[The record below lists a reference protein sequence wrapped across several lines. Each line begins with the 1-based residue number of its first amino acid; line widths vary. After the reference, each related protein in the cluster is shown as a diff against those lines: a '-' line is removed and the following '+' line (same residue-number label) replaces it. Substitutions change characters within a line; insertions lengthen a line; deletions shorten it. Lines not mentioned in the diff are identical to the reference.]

1 MNTEEFKLQV
11 FTLKDKLFRFSKRIL
26 NDEIEAQDVTQDV
39 LMKLWNI
46 RNELNKYNSI
56 EAFAMTTTRNLSLD
70 KARRKNLRYEKA
82 PELKYETDTIDNE
95 NHLENKELGEII
107 RRAIQNLNEPQRT
120 IMHLR
125 DIEEM
130 SFEEIEP
137 IVKMTV
143 ETLRV
148 NLSRA
153 RKKVREELK
162 IVMIDNNINYGTA
175 KV

>member
-1 MNTEEFKLQV
+1 MNADEFKLQV
-11 FTLKDKLFRFSKRIL
+11 FTLKDKLYRFSKRIL

-39 LMKLWNI
+39 LMKLWDM
-46 RNELNKYNSI
+46 RKELHKYNSI

-70 KARRKNLRYEKA
+70 KARRKNLRYQKA
-82 PELKYETDTIDNE
+82 PELKYEADTVDNKDY
-95 NHLENKELGEII
+95 LENKELGELI
-107 RRAIQNLNEPQRT
+107 RNAIQNLSEPQRT

-137 IVKMTV
+137 IVKMST

-162 IVMIDNNINYGTA
+162 KVMAY
-175 KV
+175 